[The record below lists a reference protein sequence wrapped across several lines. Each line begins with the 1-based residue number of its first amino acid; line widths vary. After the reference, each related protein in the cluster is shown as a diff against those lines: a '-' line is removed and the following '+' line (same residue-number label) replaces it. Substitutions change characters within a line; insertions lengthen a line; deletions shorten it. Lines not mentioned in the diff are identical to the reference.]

1 MLEIVSIH
9 KQPRPH
15 SWGNKNIMLYQ
26 THTEWLS
33 TPAAKIL
40 LERNNLDEIRPTE
53 KAGEWIVQ
61 SLEEGG
67 DDE

>member
-1 MLEIVSIH
+1 MLH
-9 KQPRPH
+9 QR
-15 SWGNKNIMLYQ
+15 
-26 THTEWLS
+26 HTEWLS